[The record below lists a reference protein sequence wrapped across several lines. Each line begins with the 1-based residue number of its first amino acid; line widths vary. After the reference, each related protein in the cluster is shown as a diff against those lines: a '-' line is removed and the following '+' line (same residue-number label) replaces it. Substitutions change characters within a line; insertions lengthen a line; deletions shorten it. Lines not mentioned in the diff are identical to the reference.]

1 MRHEKLSHG
10 SRPTRASFKKFD
22 TQANSPND
30 HQDSYSRKILQMT
43 TKKTPK
49 KTLKKFQERS
59 LQEWLSRLV
68 QNTPC
73 GLAIKTSRESQQLF
87 KENSKCSG
95 KVASRKRVSQWF
107 IDFENMLQKLM
118 YHTFYKVYLMILKV
132 CHKK

>member
-1 MRHEKLSHG
+1 MRPEKLSQG

-30 HQDSYSRKILQMT
+30 QQDSYSRKILQMT

-73 GLAIKTSRESQQLF
+73 RLAIKTPRESQQLF

-95 KVASRKRVSQWF
+95 KVASRKRVSQRF
-107 IDFENMLQKLM
+107 IDFEGMYQKLM